1 MKTLSNSTIHRNSG
15 KGGSFMKI
23 EVWLSADGGE
33 DIYTTIEVPE
43 DASEDEIEKLAR
55 QAIFKKTSWGWYL
68 VKEK

>member
-1 MKTLSNSTIHRNSG
+1 
-15 KGGSFMKI
+15 MKI